1 MTDNTRLAALET
13 VAEAARVLA
22 YRVKHG
28 LPLLDA
34 RCKVQATLDALPAD
48 PARGKVV
55 EVRAHVYLD
64 LADGGFVI
72 HEAGYEVSPRYRR
85 HVATL
90 TARVLLPTVPTI
102 TADVEVTP

>member
-1 MTDNTRLAALET
+1 MTDTRLAAMQAA
-13 VAEAARVLA
+13 VDAARADMGDWSVATTQALQAALA
-22 YRVKHG
+22 
-28 LPLLDA
+28 A
-34 RCKVQATLDALPAD
+34 LDALPAQ
-48 PARGKVV
+48 PAGETV

>member
-1 MTDNTRLAALET
+1 MTDTRLAAMQA
-13 VAEAARVLA
+13 VVEAARADMGEWSVSTRQALQAALA
-22 YRVKHG
+22 
-28 LPLLDA
+28 A
-34 RCKVQATLDALPAD
+34 LDALSAQPA
-48 PARGKVV
+48 GETV

>member
-1 MTDNTRLAALET
+1 MTDTRLAAMQA
-13 VAEAARVLA
+13 VVEAARADMGEWSVSTRQALQA
-22 YRVKHG
+22 A
-28 LPLLDA
+28 LDA
-34 RCKVQATLDALPAD
+34 LDALPAQ
-48 PARGKVV
+48 PAGETV

-90 TARVLLPTVPTI
+90 TARVPLPAVPSV
-102 TADVEVTP
+102 TANVEVTP